1 MKARWTPVLWLAI
14 LNACRHCNQRIRT
27 IVDLEDGMFKEVP
40 RIEPT
45 SLAKFVRQKMDELQ
59 LSQSV
64 LCRNAD
70 FDQGLLSKVLRS
82 MTINLG
88 LQNALKL
95 AIGLRVPPKTIFD
108 LIDRKDLND
117 LLMSS
122 CAWHQSHD
130 QMDQGPSESR

>member
-1 MKARWTPVLWLAI
+1 
-14 LNACRHCNQRIRT
+14 
-27 IVDLEDGMFKEVP
+27 MFKEVP